1 VRIQTVLL
9 PSLIAALMV
18 VSVASV
24 ARPCMGAFSLFL
36 DVFRVLQSDKP
47 LVNLAVLCEGKM
59 KNYKSQIHA
68 DGCNTFRNIPHEMI
82 QPQACSRFRV
92 CSAMLT

>member
-1 VRIQTVLL
+1 
-9 PSLIAALMV
+9 MV

-59 KNYKSQIHA
+59 KTTNHKFTRMDAIHFA
-68 DGCNTFRNIPHEMI
+68 I
-82 QPQACSRFRV
+82 SR
-92 CSAMLT
+92 MK